1 MSQFSLCFL
10 RNIELASDVTTNKF
24 KCSGAWC
31 FINYIISVVTILQ
44 KDTKWI
50 SFPSVFS
57 ICTLKIIKT
66 IFLELLHQTDIIILM
81 NTNISPNHT
90 NYISAAHK
98 KLQMIVVDPTEVHVV
113 FDIPSVFW
121 TVTFEVLQ
129 FLRNRHL

>member
-31 FINYIISVVTILQ
+31 FINCKIHYISRCHLAKGHKMNI
-44 KDTKWI
+44 
-50 SFPSVFS
+50 FS

>member
-31 FINYIISVVTILQ
+31 FINCKIYCISRYHLAKGHKMNI
-44 KDTKWI
+44 
-50 SFPSVFS
+50 FS
-57 ICTLKIIKT
+57 ICTFKIIKT
-66 IFLELLHQTDIIILM
+66 IFFGITALDRHYHFNEHPTSVQIT
-81 NTNISPNHT
+81 H
-90 NYISAAHK
+90 YISAAHK
-98 KLQMIVVDPTEVHVV
+98 NLQIIVVDPTKVHVV

-129 FLRNRHL
+129 SLRNRHL

>member
-1 MSQFSLCFL
+1 MFYKLQNTLYQSLPSCKRTQNEYLFHL
-10 RNIELASDVTTNKF
+10 
-24 KCSGAWC
+24 
-31 FINYIISVVTILQ
+31 
-44 KDTKWI
+44 
-50 SFPSVFS
+50 SFPSALS
-57 ICTLKIIKT
+57 KSLKQF
-66 IFLELLHQTDIIILM
+66 FLELLHQTDIIILM